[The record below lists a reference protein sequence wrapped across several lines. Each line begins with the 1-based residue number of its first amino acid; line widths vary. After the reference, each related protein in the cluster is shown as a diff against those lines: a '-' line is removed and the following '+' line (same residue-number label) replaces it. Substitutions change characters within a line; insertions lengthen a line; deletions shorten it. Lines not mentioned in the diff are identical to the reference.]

1 MYLAWRS
8 EDFCDNSP
16 MWQDKCLISLAAWFN
31 LYSELGLW
39 LSKIYGY
46 FLASCVL
53 AWFFPF
59 FGIFAFFI
67 WSVLARILE
76 LYQKLEALCL
86 YVRLIKSTFMKP
98 KVRFCSY
105 TMVKK
110 YFSINY
116 FTDYWFNLAQE
127 PKFVLG
133 FDRLQEF

>member
-1 MYLAWRS
+1 MKNFVGFWEYGKPWKIAFEINWPLAWHS
-8 EDFCDNSP
+8 MDFCDNSP

-67 WSVLARILE
+67 WSALTRILE
-76 LYQKLEALCL
+76 LYQKLETLCF
-86 YVRLIKSTFMKP
+86 YVRLIRLTFMKP
-98 KVRFCSY
+98 KFRFLFLKVR
-105 TMVKK
+105 K
-110 YFSINY
+110 YMYSSHC
-116 FTDYWFNLAQE
+116 
-127 PKFVLG
+127 PK
-133 FDRLQEF
+133 

>member
-1 MYLAWRS
+1 
-8 EDFCDNSP
+8 

-67 WSVLARILE
+67 WSALARILE
-76 LYQKLEALCL
+76 LYQNLEILCIC
-86 YVRLIKSTFMKP
+86 VRLTKLTFMKP
-98 KVRFCSY
+98 KSLIFGCTNWGNAV
-105 TMVKK
+105 
-110 YFSINY
+110 
-116 FTDYWFNLAQE
+116 
-127 PKFVLG
+127 VLG
-133 FDRLQEF
+133 RMYQWMRSPRNWGGNTFQVAIRIAFLGGRKFEFLY